1 MKEFI
6 ALGRPAALLEDV
18 QVLGKPAGGLGYLSG
33 HSAVSVA
40 LAAVAT
46 PYLPP
51 RLRWVAWAL
60 AAAVSVARVYVGA
73 HLPYDVIG
81 GAALGHAAGTLVH
94 LALGA
99 PSPAG
104 WHSGQRSR
112 RSGS

>member
-1 MKEFI
+1 MD
-6 ALGRPAALLEDV
+6 A
-18 QVLGKPAGGLGYLSG
+18 
-33 HSAVSVA
+33 
-40 LAAVAT
+40 
-46 PYLPP
+46 
-51 RLRWVAWAL
+51 
-60 AAAVSVARVYVGA
+60 
-73 HLPYDVIG
+73 YDVIG